1 MCAADAAILSSLR
14 ERVESREEYAGRL
27 RERVVGLGREGRWQ
41 PYVDSISCLLGIG
54 PETALLA
61 AAEFDDFG
69 RFRSGRRVRNW
80 IGLAPTEHSSGER
93 GAHGGI
99 TKGGP
104 SCLRKSIV
112 EGLSSMPARKTPS
125 KPLRKG
131 QEPAPDAL
139 RVARKGNR
147 RLFERYNSLVDAG
160 KGANKAKVA
169 TAAEEAC
176 WIWRVGLEVQ
186 ASLA

>member
-1 MCAADAAILSSLR
+1 
-14 ERVESREEYAGRL
+14 
-27 RERVVGLGREGRWQ
+27 VVALGREGRWR
-41 PYVDSISCLLGIG
+41 PYVDSISCLIGVG

-69 RFRSGRRVRNW
+69 RFGSGRRVRNW
-80 IGLAPTEHSSGER
+80 AGMAPTEHSSADKR
-93 GAHGGI
+93 SHGGI

-104 SCLRKSIV
+104 ACLRRCII
-112 EGLSSMPARKTPS
+112 EGMSSMSARKTPS
-125 KPLRKG
+125 RSLRRG
-131 QEPAPDAL
+131 QEPVPSAL

-147 RLFERYNSLVDAG
+147 RLFARYNGLVEAG

-169 TAAEEAC
+169 VAAELAC

-186 ASLA
+186 ASLG